1 MVDGLPGEVWN
12 GFVGGL
18 LRFGLGGVVFRG
30 GGDLGTAGVYLITG
44 PGQWENIY
52 EHGDIEPR
60 TGLPIE
66 LSPEHHQ
73 SASNNR
79 LVFVART
86 DEFTDHLLL
95 REPDGTL
102 VNLISTGDMLDGEV
116 ASRFYLTTK
125 AMPDDNTVYVEI
137 DRESE
142 TAIWRIGLEPLG
154 GPNPLEIPTSS
165 GVGMAA
171 MVALLAGVA
180 LARLVRS

>member
-1 MVDGLPGEVWN
+1 M
-12 GFVGGL
+12 
-18 LRFGLGGVVFRG
+18 
-30 GGDLGTAGVYLITG
+30 YLITG

-66 LSPEHHQ
+66 LSPEHSQ
-73 SASNNR
+73 SASANR

-86 DEFTDHLLL
+86 DQLTYHLLL

-154 GPNPLEIPTSS
+154 GPSPLEIPTSS
-165 GVGMAA
+165 GVGLAA

-180 LARLVRS
+180 LARLARS